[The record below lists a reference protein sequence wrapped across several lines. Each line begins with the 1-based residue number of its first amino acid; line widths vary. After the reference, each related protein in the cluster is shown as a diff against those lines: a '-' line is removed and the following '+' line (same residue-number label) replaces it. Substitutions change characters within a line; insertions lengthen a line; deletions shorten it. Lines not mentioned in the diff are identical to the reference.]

1 MTEYVKFISET
12 QIKYAPKNLG
22 SICNYNLN
30 KNLLF
35 EHGYKPLI
43 KQEKPNK
50 PFRITYKETKENIE
64 EVVTLLEEPVIDPQ
78 EQYKELAQQALE
90 VVQNNYQAKLQE
102 TFDFTYN
109 ETLYKLKP
117 MFMDKYSMAYSM
129 GLSDV
134 EAGEENSQV
143 NLSVYN
149 EQMQLINMTISFND
163 FKQFFNAVKDKVRP
177 IEQDYQSLIAE
188 ISQLPTV
195 ERLQEIIN
203 GEVAQDDSEKA

>member
-12 QIKYAPKNLG
+12 QIKHAPRNLG

-30 KNLLF
+30 ENLLIK
-35 EHGYKPLI
+35 HGYKPLI

-50 PFRITYKETKENIE
+50 PFRITYKETKENVE
-64 EVVTLLEEPVIDPQ
+64 EVVTLLEEPAVDPQ

-203 GEVAQDDSEKA
+203 PNIADETVAE

>member
-1 MTEYVKFISET
+1 MTEYAKFITET
-12 QIKYAPKNLG
+12 QIKYAPRNLG

-30 KNLLF
+30 ENLLI

-64 EVVTLLEEPVIDPQ
+64 EVVTLLKEPAVDPQ

-129 GLSDV
+129 GLSDI
-134 EAGEENSQV
+134 EAGEANPQV

-149 EQMQLINMTISFND
+149 AQEQLINMTISFDD
-163 FKQFFNAVKDKVRP
+163 FKQFFNAVKTKVRP

-203 GEVAQDDSEKA
+203 PNIADEIVAE

>member
-1 MTEYVKFISET
+1 MTEYAKFISET
-12 QIKYAPKNLG
+12 QIKYAPRNLG
-22 SICNYNLN
+22 SICNFN
-30 KNLLF
+30 KNPEVMLA
-35 EHGYKPLI
+35 HGYKPLI
-43 KQEKPNK
+43 VASKPPAPHK
-50 PFRITYKETKENIE
+50 ITYKETAENIE

-129 GLSDV
+129 GLSDI
-134 EAGEENSQV
+134 EAGEENPQV

-149 EQMQLINMTISFND
+149 AQKQLINMTISFND
-163 FKQFFNAVKDKVRP
+163 FKQFFNAVKTKVRP

-195 ERLQEIIN
+195 ERLQEIID
-203 GEVAQDDSEKA
+203 GEVVQDDSEKA

>member
-12 QIKYAPKNLG
+12 QIKRAPKNLG

-35 EHGYKPLI
+35 VHGYKPLI
-43 KQEKPNK
+43 VTSKPPAPHK
-50 PFRITYKETKENIE
+50 VTYKETAENIE
-64 EVVTLLEEPVIDPQ
+64 EVVTLLEEPVVDPQ

-109 ETLYKLKP
+109 ETMYKLKP

-129 GLSDV
+129 GLSDI
-134 EAGEENSQV
+134 EAGEENPQV

-149 EQMQLINMTISFND
+149 AQKQLINMTISFND
-163 FKQFFNAVKDKVRP
+163 FKQFFNAVKTKVRP

-203 GEVAQDDSEKA
+203 LNIADETVAE

>member
-1 MTEYVKFISET
+1 MTQYAKFITET
-12 QIKYAPKNLG
+12 QIKYAPRNLG

-30 KNLLF
+30 EELLI

-43 KQEKPNK
+43 EQTKPNK
-50 PFRITYKETKENIE
+50 PFRITYKETTENIE
-64 EVVTLLEEPVIDPQ
+64 EVITLLEEFVIDPQ

-203 GEVAQDDSEKA
+203 LSIVDETMTE